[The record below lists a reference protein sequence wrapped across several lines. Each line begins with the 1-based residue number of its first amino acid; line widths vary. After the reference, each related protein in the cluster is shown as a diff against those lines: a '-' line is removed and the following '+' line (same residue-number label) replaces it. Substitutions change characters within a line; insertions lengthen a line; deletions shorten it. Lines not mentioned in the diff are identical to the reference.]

1 MFKVDK
7 IMFTCVVNIMG
18 GRLWLYYAEY
28 DKHVDIE
35 LHAQVLTLIQ
45 YMVVKR
51 GHYDRLLT
59 RKIFHLG
66 FINNMH

>member
-18 GRLWLYYAEY
+18 GRLRLYYAEY

-35 LHAQVLTLIQ
+35 LHAQVLTLI
-45 YMVVKR
+45 
-51 GHYDRLLT
+51 
-59 RKIFHLG
+59 
-66 FINNMH
+66 